1 MAQSDSSLGGHL
13 LLALWSL
20 VMTSSDS
27 PTRRGLFVA
36 SPSLAA
42 SPFRVRMSA
51 VSSNWEGIST
61 LVGPTNRS
69 SAWVDRMLMQDQHKY
84 ADLEREWV
92 QEFGAVQLT
101 QRLPEAGHGVAEM
114 EV

>member
-1 MAQSDSSLGGHL
+1 
-13 LLALWSL
+13 
-20 VMTSSDS
+20 
-27 PTRRGLFVA
+27 
-36 SPSLAA
+36 
-42 SPFRVRMSA
+42 
-51 VSSNWEGIST
+51 
-61 LVGPTNRS
+61 
-69 SAWVDRMLMQDQHKY
+69 MLMQDQHKY